1 MKSPQDSDAMT
12 AATPSPHLFADV
24 LARVRGICA
33 ALSAEG
39 TLPEGIDL
47 ARVVVEPPKDAA
59 HGDMATNAAMV
70 LAKDARAK
78 PRDLAETIAARLG
91 ADPLVARVDVAGP
104 GFINLTLKPE
114 AWFGAL
120 RIVLHEG
127 AGYGRSAVGMAEKVN
142 VEYVSA
148 NPTGPMH
155 VGHCRGAVFG
165 DALAGLLTFAGYDV
179 TREYYINDA
188 GAQVDVLAR
197 SAFLRYRE
205 ALGQDIGA
213 IPDGLYPG
221 DYLKPVG
228 EALAREHGDKL
239 LQQPEAEWLPL
250 VRAKAIAMMM
260 AMIRDDLA
268 ALNIT
273 HDVFFSERSLI
284 EGGTDQVG
292 ATIAGLRAKGD
303 VYEGRLPPPKGAPVD
318 DYEDR
323 EQTLFRA
330 TAFGDDVDRPLKKSD
345 GSYTYFASDIAYHK
359 TKFDRGFRNMVDV
372 WGADHGGYIKRVQAA
387 IKAVTA
393 GKASLD
399 VKIVQLVRLLRAGEP
414 VKMSKRAGDFV
425 TLREVV
431 DEVGSDAVRFM
442 MLFRKNDAVLDFDM
456 AKVKE
461 QSKDNPVFYVQ
472 YGHARGHSIFR
483 NAREVVPLPDDAAAR
498 AAYLREARIERLTEA
513 EELSLIRQIAL
524 YPRIVEAAALAHE
537 PHRIAFYLYDLASE
551 FHALWTKGRDLPH
564 LRFIIQNDAEITN
577 ARLALVQGVVS
588 VLASGLAV
596 LGVHAPDEMR

>member
-1 MKSPQDSDAMT
+1 MADKPRSA
-12 AATPSPHLFADV
+12 HLFADV
-24 LARVRGICA
+24 LARVHAVCG
-33 ALSAEG
+33 ALATEEG
-39 TLPEGIDL
+39 WPAGIDL
-47 ARVVVEPPKDAA
+47 SRVVVEPPRDAA

-70 LAKDARAK
+70 LAKEAKAK
-78 PRDLAETIAARLG
+78 PRDLAEKIAEKLRHDSLIAS
-91 ADPLVARVDVAGP
+91 VDIAGP
-104 GFINLTLKPE
+104 GFINLTLKPV
-114 AWFGAL
+114 AWLDAL
-120 RIVLHEG
+120 RTVLRESALYGQG
-127 AGYGRSAVGMAEKVN
+127 ASAAAEKVN

-165 DALAGLLTFAGYDV
+165 DALASLLTFAGYDV

-205 ALGQDIGA
+205 ALGEDIGE
-213 IPDGLYPG
+213 IPEGLYPG

-228 EALAREHGDKL
+228 QALAAEHADKL
-239 LQQPEAEWLPL
+239 LGMPGAAWLPL
-250 VRAKAIAMMM
+250 VRGMAVSMMM
-260 AMIRDDLA
+260 AMIKADLA
-268 ALNIT
+268 ALNIK

-284 EGGTDQVG
+284 ETGNNRV
-292 ATIAGLRAKGD
+292 AETIDFLRAKGD
-303 VYEGRLPPPKGAPVD
+303 VYEGRLPPPKGVPVE

-330 TAFGDDVDRPLKKSD
+330 TAYGDDVDRPLLKSD

-359 TKFDRGFRNMVDV
+359 DKFDRGFHNLVDV
-372 WGADHGGYIKRVQAA
+372 WGADHGGYIKRMQAA
-387 IKAVTA
+387 VKAVTS
-393 GKASLD
+393 GKATLD
-399 VKIVQLVRLLRAGEP
+399 VKIVQLVKLLRNGEP
-414 VKMSKRAGDFV
+414 VKMSKRSGDFV
-425 TLREVV
+425 TLREMV

-442 MLFRKNDAVLDFDM
+442 MLFRKNDAVLDFDL
-456 AKVKE
+456 AKVLE

-483 NAREVVPLPDDAAAR
+483 NAREVVPDLPAETVARVAFLVEAAV
-498 AAYLREARIERLTEA
+498 ERLTDPA
-513 EELSLIRQIAL
+513 ELGLLRQLAL
-524 YPRIVEAAALAHE
+524 YPRLIDAAATAHE

-551 FHALWTKGRDLPH
+551 FHALWTRGRDLPY
-564 LRFIIQNDAEITN
+564 LRFIINNDAEITK